1 MAVLSDISDAPVRE
15 QRRNLQRA
23 RLVGAQ
29 AAHYPCA
36 MQEPP
41 TAAEIA
47 RRAGIDLGLL
57 ADNLRLSHEQRVL
70 QHQDALN
77 LALELERVGQDLR
90 ERSATAAAS
99 AR

>member
-1 MAVLSDISDAPVRE
+1 
-15 QRRNLQRA
+15 
-23 RLVGAQ
+23 
-29 AAHYPCA
+29 
-36 MQEPP
+36 MQEPS